1 MKTRY
6 RLIHRGRGH
15 GTFYCVDSKTGKR
28 TSLGKVNKE
37 EGRQI
42 VDAKNQAERQPM
54 LNLQLAKAYLAGTDA
69 EMPKRTWQHALEVLT
84 ETKRGA
90 NKERWRRVAT
100 DRALSLL
107 WGKVIVETEAELML
121 KVLRIGTVSTN
132 VYLRRLYNFCV
143 DMNWLPWPIVPKR
156 QWPIVRF
163 QDKRAITWEEH
174 CRIVEREKNPERK
187 AFYQLAWHLGASQS
201 DLANLAGGGRRLA
214 QPGDQLLPDENS
226 LAQRAAAA
234 DSFWKGGG
242 SNPGDTPQGRPVVPV
257 TCKCAP
263 RRSRHG
269 VQTAMRR
276 PRHSRNLLALAIAT
290 RGRNGRRSSGIRS
303 DSPNWPWATTVKPST
318 GPTPEKHR

>member
-6 RLIHRGRGH
+6 RLIRRGRGN
-15 GTFYCVDSKTGKR
+15 GIFYCVDSKTGKR
-28 TSLGKVNKE
+28 TSLGKVTKE

-69 EMPKRTWQHALEVLT
+69 EMPKRTWQHALQVLT

-107 WGKVIVETEAELML
+107 WVKVIVETEAELIL

-163 QDKRAITWEEH
+163 QEKRAVTWEEH
-174 CRIVEREKNPERK
+174 CRIIEREKN
-187 AFYQLAWHLGASQS
+187 
-201 DLANLAGGGRRLA
+201 RLA
-214 QPGDQLLPDENS
+214 P
-226 LAQRAAAA
+226 AARAWL
-234 DSFWKGGG
+234 S
-242 SNPGDTPQGRPVVPV
+242 PEHGR
-257 TCKCAP
+257 
-263 RRSRHG
+263 
-269 VQTAMRR
+269 
-276 PRHSRNLLALAIAT
+276 
-290 RGRNGRRSSGIRS
+290 
-303 DSPNWPWATTVKPST
+303 
-318 GPTPEKHR
+318 